1 MTLDRRGF
9 LRGAVAAGAGRL
21 LLPPALVVGAASAV
35 PGLAYAQ
42 GDAPRYDPNPA
53 RAGSRL
59 DALVPFIDP
68 TLEIFNPHTK
78 DRVRVRF
85 FSATGYDI
93 GAVQQLNHIWR
104 DWRQDVAPQIDPR
117 LFWAMAAVRTS
128 AMKDG
133 HDGVVTLLSGYRTQ
147 ATTDYLRSR
156 GVNASRNSQHM
167 RACAMDFTLHDV
179 PATKVAGFVEWLQ
192 VGGTGYY
199 PNNNFTHADTGSI
212 RQWRG

>member
-1 MTLDRRGF
+1 MGRRIF
-9 LRGAVAAGAGRL
+9 LKGAAAAAGLTRLAGSSL
-21 LLPPALVVGAASAV
+21 LAITTASAV
-35 PGLAYAQ
+35 PSLVLASTDDTQ
-42 GDAPRYDPNPA
+42 YDPNPS
-53 RAGSRL
+53 RTGSRL

-68 TLEIFNPHTK
+68 MLEVHNPHTS
-78 DRVRVRF
+78 DRIRVRF
-85 FSATGYDI
+85 FTGAGYDM

-104 DWRQDVAPQIDPR
+104 DWRQDAQPQIDPR